1 MNLRNLIKKLY
12 KNQHFKFKEE
22 LNKNIQFIFRQQKKM
37 INNIEKYINVFNE
50 DIIKFFIKSDNKGNF
65 QNDSLY
71 NEQNIK
77 KSRNR
82 TKKNNVNEPLDNLY
96 LIENEIK
103 DKDEILEDLNLEKIS
118 NSIKLDDPVK
128 MYLKEIGQIPLLTL
142 EEEKKQSKLV
152 YEGIRAKTK
161 LQQYKNKEITLTE
174 AEIQNYQLSID
185 KAVTAKIKLVEAN
198 YRLVVSIAKR
208 YIGKKIL
215 FLDLI
220 QEGNM
225 GLMRA
230 VDKFDYT
237 KGFKFSTY
245 ATWWIRQAI
254 TRAVSDKCSTIRVPV
269 HIREA
274 MNKISRCRGKLTQ
287 DLSRKVDN
295 KEVAEKMNIDVKQII
310 DIQMIE
316 KETISLEASIRDDD
330 DSSLGDFINDPNT
343 ISPHDYMLQEMLK
356 QTLEE
361 ILEESLTDRAEQ
373 VLKMRFGLLPDGHV
387 YTLEE
392 IGKKFGVTRERI
404 RQIEVKALRR
414 LRSPSK
420 QNKLK
425 TLYHNIKKK

>member
-1 MNLRNLIKKLY
+1 MNLRKLAQKLY
-12 KNQHFKFKEE
+12 NNQYVQLKIE
-22 LNKNIQFIFRQQKKM
+22 LNKNIIKSLRQKNKM
-37 INNIEKYINVFNE
+37 INNVKKYVHICNE
-50 DIIKFFIKSDNKGNF
+50 DIINFFK
-65 QNDSLY
+65 NDFVA
-71 NEQNIK
+71 IK
-77 KSRNR
+77 KSIIHKHTDFENDAHASINHYND
-82 TKKNNVNEPLDNLY
+82 KKDQMLSNDDLDL
-96 LIENEIK
+96 
-103 DKDEILEDLNLEKIS
+103 DKIS
-118 NSIKLDDPVK
+118 NTIKLDDPVK

-142 EEEKKQSKLV
+142 DEEKKQSKIV
-152 YEGIRAKTK
+152 YEGIQAKTMLEK
-161 LQQYKNKEITLTE
+161 HNNQEITLSSE
-174 AEIQNYQLSID
+174 EIKNNQLLI
-185 KAVTAKIKLVEAN
+185 AKGEIAKSKLVEAN

-274 MNKISRCRGKLTQ
+274 MNKISRFRGKMTQ

-295 KEVAEKMNIDVKQII
+295 RELAAEMNMDVKQII

-316 KETISLEASIRDDD
+316 KETISLEATLRDDD
-330 DSSLGDFINDPNT
+330 DSSLGDFVNDPNT
-343 ISPHDYMLQEMLK
+343 ISPHEYMLREMLK

-361 ILEESLTDRAEQ
+361 ILEETLTDRTEQ
-373 VLKMRFGLLPDGHV
+373 ILKMRFGLLPDGHI

-425 TLYHNIKKK
+425 MIYHNLKKK